1 MDAVGPAGLYLSK
14 LYLPINKIRRVC
26 RVEQGAADFAVTRV
40 MFLIFSIP
48 KPEANAKTGSG
59 PGTVLKSRGR
69 CLSVNL

>member
-14 LYLPINKIRRVC
+14 LYLPINKIRRGFWGS
-26 RVEQGAADFAVTRV
+26 RTRRILRLHV
-40 MFLIFSIP
+40 SYFLVFSIT
-48 KPEANAKTGSG
+48 KPEANAKTGSN